1 MTLYEIDDIVKRC
14 FRLDTGEAV
23 DTDTGEIFDGTY
35 LDNLEMDRDRK
46 IRNIAL
52 WIKNLESD
60 AEQLKAEAAAM
71 NKRRT
76 AKVNKANSLRKYLQK
91 ILDGEKVEQTEFKI
105 GYRTTKD
112 KVVFDDLSKVP
123 GALFKSVMN
132 FTPAEREKMVIKSEI
147 KRMIKE
153 GIHVPGAHLEDSVSM
168 QIK

>member
-1 MTLYEIDDIVKRC
+1 MTLFEIDDIVKRC

-23 DTDTGEIFDGTY
+23 DTDTGEIFDGSY
-35 LDNLEMDRDRK
+35 LDDLEMDRDRK

-71 NKRRT
+71 NKRRA
-76 AKVNKANSLRKYLQK
+76 AKVNKANSLRKYLQAV
-91 ILDGEKVEQTEFKI
+91 LDGEKVEQTEFKI

-112 KVVFDDLSKVP
+112 KVIIDDSAQIPLTF
-123 GALFKSVMN
+123 FKSPED
-132 FTPAEREKMVIKSEI
+132 FTPSERDKMVKKTEI
-147 KRMIKE
+147 KNALK
-153 GIHVPGAHLEDSVSM
+153 GGAAVPGAHIEDSVSM